1 MADTATEKS
10 LESKL
15 EEMLDI
21 EKFDPPEDFPE
32 HALLNDSS
40 VYDEAEKDWT
50 GALSSWGVALQKTE
64 AEDGPLN

>member
-15 EEMLDI
+15 EEMLDT
-21 EKFDPPEDFPE
+21 ETFEPPEEFAK

-40 VYDEAEKDWT
+40 VYDEAEKDWK
-50 GALSSWGVALQKTE
+50 GWWMKQAK
-64 AEDGPLN
+64 

>member
-1 MADTATEKS
+1 MADTATTGSEES

-21 EKFDPPEDFPE
+21 ETFDPPEEFKQ

-40 VYDEAEKDWT
+40 VYEEAEKDWQ
-50 GALSSWGVALQKTE
+50 GWWL
-64 AEDGPLN
+64 

>member
-21 EKFDPPEDFPE
+21 ETFEPPEDFAKQ
-32 HALLNDSS
+32 ALLNDPS
-40 VYDEAEKDWT
+40 VYD
-50 GALSSWGVALQKTE
+50 
-64 AEDGPLN
+64 